1 MDHDS
6 WMRICHFHKL
16 YIHSSEQVFVSLTS
30 IELAPGRR
38 SKAASWEEVAEFVL
52 VQDESELDN
61 QNV

>member
-1 MDHDS
+1 M
-6 WMRICHFHKL
+6 C
-16 YIHSSEQVFVSLTS
+16 LTS

-61 QNV
+61 QTKYQRGLPDFGSRKGMVTLQ